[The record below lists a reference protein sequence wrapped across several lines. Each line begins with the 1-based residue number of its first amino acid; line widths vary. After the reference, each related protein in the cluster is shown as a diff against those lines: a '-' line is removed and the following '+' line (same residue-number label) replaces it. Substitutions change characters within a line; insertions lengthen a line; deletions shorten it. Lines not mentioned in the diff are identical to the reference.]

1 MFLQTKGLI
10 MKPKHRQLLE
20 RCLEDGIEYG
30 WRRAHKHEE
39 KPTEDAIKNEILHA
53 ISIELHEW
61 FNFEEDK

>member
-1 MFLQTKGLI
+1 
-10 MKPKHRQLLE
+10 MKPKHKQLLD

-39 KPTEDAIKNEILHA
+39 DPSEDVIKTEILHA